1 MIKMKHDEECE
12 LLPGGAYHGRTIGN
26 PPMQIPCHC
35 LAREHAQRNAM
46 CLHLYLHL
54 YTEDLDGTYYC
65 IKCNQWIDE
74 NEDTEVWP
82 VGYIVTSD

>member
-1 MIKMKHDEECE
+1 
-12 LLPGGAYHGRTIGN
+12 
-26 PPMQIPCHC
+26 
-35 LAREHAQRNAM
+35 M